1 MFMRQTGKDK
11 TSRHCERL
19 CNALNISM
27 AKFCLKKKDFPS
39 CFKYYKIKKCLND
52 LPSEAFFVYDENV
65 NSIKVRIDAIDWGNF
80 FRKGD
85 YVNI

>member
-1 MFMRQTGKDK
+1 
-11 TSRHCERL
+11 
-19 CNALNISM
+19 M
-27 AKFCLKKKDFPS
+27 AKFCLKKKDFHS
-39 CFKYYKIKKCLND
+39 CFKYYKIEKCLND